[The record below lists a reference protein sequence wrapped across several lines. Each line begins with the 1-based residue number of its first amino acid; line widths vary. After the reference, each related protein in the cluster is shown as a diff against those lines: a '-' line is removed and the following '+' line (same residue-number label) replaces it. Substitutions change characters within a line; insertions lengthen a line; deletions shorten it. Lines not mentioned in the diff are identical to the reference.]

1 VRHRV
6 FATLDRANDRDRQIL
21 ENLMPRRKN
30 LISFRPNVESLETL
44 QLLSVSAIA
53 PHANGARHHLVGT
66 VDATHADALASV
78 KPLASYTKGPVA
90 SSGSYR
96 TLYDDRL
103 RFLTG
108 SLSKFS
114 VGSANS
120 TAYNASG
127 QSTAVG
133 THKTGNYYVKLGTNK
148 SYLIMWNNYSANRYD
163 WIAVKYLG
171 SNRFS
176 ALDRAGR
183 STTLRDGQTYSR
195 AFSSGGSLITLTFK
209 NLKGSSI
216 SSNSVGYSL
225 SIKTS

>member
-1 VRHRV
+1 
-6 FATLDRANDRDRQIL
+6 
-21 ENLMPRRKN
+21 MPRRRN
-30 LISFRPNVESLETL
+30 SISFRPNVESLEAL

-53 PHANGARHHLVGT
+53 PHSAGSRHQLIGN
-66 VDATHADALASV
+66 VDATHADAFV
-78 KPLASYTKGPVA
+78 TVRPLTSYTRGPVA
-90 SSGSYR
+90 SSGGYR

-114 VGSANS
+114 VGSANT
-120 TAYNASG
+120 TAYNAAL
-127 QSTAVG
+127 QSTAAG
-133 THKTGNYYVKLGTNK
+133 THKTGNYYVNLGKSK
-148 SYLIMWNNYSANRYD
+148 SYLIMWNNYSASRYD

-183 STTLRDGQTYSR
+183 SATLKDGQTFSR
-195 AFSSGGSLITLTFK
+195 AFSSGGSSITLTFK

-216 SSNSVGYSL
+216 ASNSIGYTL
-225 SIKTS
+225 SIKSG